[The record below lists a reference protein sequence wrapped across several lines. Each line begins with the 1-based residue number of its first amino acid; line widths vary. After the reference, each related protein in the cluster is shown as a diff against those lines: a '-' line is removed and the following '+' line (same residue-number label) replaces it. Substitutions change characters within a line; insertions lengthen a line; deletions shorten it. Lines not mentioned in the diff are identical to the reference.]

1 MKKEYRIR
9 KNQEF
14 SQVIQTRN
22 AVKTPLFVMYLQ
34 PRKQPRARFGISA
47 GKKLGNAV
55 VRNRTKRQLRAL
67 IGEVFDFTENYDAIL
82 IVRPPFLKKTAEE
95 RRKSL
100 QEARRKAGQMMK
112 QGETT

>member
-1 MKKEYRIR
+1 
-9 KNQEF
+9 
-14 SQVIQTRN
+14 
-22 AVKTPLFVMYLQ
+22 
-34 PRKQPRARFGISA
+34 
-47 GKKLGNAV
+47 
-55 VRNRTKRQLRAL
+55 L